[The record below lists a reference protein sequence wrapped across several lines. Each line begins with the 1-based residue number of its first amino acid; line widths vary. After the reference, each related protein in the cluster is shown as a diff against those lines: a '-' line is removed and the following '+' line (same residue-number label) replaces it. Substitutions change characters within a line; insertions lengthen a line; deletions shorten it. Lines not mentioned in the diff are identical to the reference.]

1 MTERQVHLIGDPVA
15 HPLALQGVVATR
27 LFQAV
32 QIHLVGSQKEI
43 VFRENNDH
51 RRRLAGGRIVVPRP
65 NERTAAKSSAGV
77 IHRAEVAIHKRRI
90 D

>member
-1 MTERQVHLIGDPVA
+1 MAKRQVHLIGNPVA
-15 HPLALQGVVATR
+15 HPLALQGVVAPR
-27 LFQAV
+27 LFQTV

-43 VFRENNDH
+43 VLRENDNH
-51 RRRLAGGRIVVPRP
+51 RRRLAGSRIAVPRP

-77 IHRAEVAIHKRRI
+77 IHRAEVAVHKSRI